1 MSRGAAK
8 VVLEMILRH
17 GAEQDASLTA
27 IRENCTDE
35 EFGEYW
41 RMIAQSIG
49 AMLIEIIN
57 PIVGA
62 A

>member
-1 MSRGAAK
+1 
-8 VVLEMILRH
+8 MILRH
-17 GAEQDASLTA
+17 GVEQDASLTA

-41 RMIAQSIG
+41 RMIGQSIG